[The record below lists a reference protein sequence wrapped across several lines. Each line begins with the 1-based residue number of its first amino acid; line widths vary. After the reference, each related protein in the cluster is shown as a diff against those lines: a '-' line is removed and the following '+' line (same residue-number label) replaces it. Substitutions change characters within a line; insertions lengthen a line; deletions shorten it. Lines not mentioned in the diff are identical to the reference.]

1 MPDQRVIPNPTL
13 ARAEIDARLRARG
26 YVPAGHE
33 PRTHLRY
40 RLASWRHPDGNT
52 ATLCEAHV
60 MGERYMNLS
69 TDAPDDLTG
78 ALEVIPRAALLQAAD
93 AAPDP
98 RQALPWLRRLCL
110 LEHDVLSPELR
121 EHLTR
126 VLTHTDLLVR
136 SAAIAA
142 ALGLTREH
150 GVWALELVAR
160 AETDATLRTMYKQ
173 TARAERAKLTK
184 TSTSTVGG
192 RRKPTRTAK
201 S

>member
-26 YVPAGHE
+26 YVPSDDE

-40 RLASWRHPDGNT
+40 RRTIWRHPDGNT

-60 MGERYMNLS
+60 VGERYMNVS
-69 TDAPDDLTG
+69 AEAPDDLLS
-78 ALEVIPRAALLQAAD
+78 ALEAVPRAALLHAAD

-98 RQALPWLRRLCL
+98 RRALPWLRRLCL

-126 VLTHTDLLVR
+126 VLTHPDLLVR

-150 GVWALELVAR
+150 VVWALERVAE
-160 AETDATLRTMYKQ
+160 AETNATLRTTYKR
-173 TARAERAKLTK
+173 TARAERGKLTRAPRPAAA
-184 TSTSTVGG
+184 
-192 RRKPTRTAK
+192 RRKPAK
-201 S
+201 TTKKS